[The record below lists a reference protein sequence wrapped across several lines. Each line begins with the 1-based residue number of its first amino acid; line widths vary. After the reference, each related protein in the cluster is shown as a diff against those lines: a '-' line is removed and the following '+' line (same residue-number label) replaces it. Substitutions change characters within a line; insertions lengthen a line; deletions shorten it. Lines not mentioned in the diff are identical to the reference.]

1 MSANITDLKETAEDL
16 TNVLEFYKKTG
27 HVEPVAELA
36 AMLARIE
43 DKIGQFEEADG
54 LIDDA
59 EELLEKHAPRR
70 PEADP
75 NIETPY

>member
-16 TNVLEFYKKTG
+16 ANVLEFYKKTG

-43 DKIGQFEEADG
+43 DKIEQFEEADG
-54 LIDDA
+54 LIDAA
-59 EELLEKHAPRR
+59 EELLENHATQR

-75 NIETPY
+75 DFETPY